1 MKTQDIFV
9 EINQSA
15 FKRSKFGAHL
25 PGLNRIIDS

>member
-25 PGLNRIIDS
+25 PGLNGIIDS